1 MTLAEGHAERAIPEL
16 RAAAELHRELGRF
29 SDATDDAFAAAFALH
44 QRSRRYAEARAVL
57 GAARASAARYAEGL
71 AREPYYSG
79 VLAAETGDRRRAR
92 ALLRLAKERAEAL
105 GVRRVAHNATSA
117 LALEMQA
124 LGRPRDALATL
135 RELESKRADASACER
150 SELDINLGWCALLTS
165 ADDDGPREDARP
177 ALTRAAESTDC
188 PDAYLRSFA
197 LGNLAREALERGA
210 ADEATALL
218 ARARAATSEP
228 RGGEHVAWLDLD
240 ARIALARGRADA
252 ALAKFDA
259 ALDYAAAA
267 ALDDARWSA
276 EVGRAEALTKLGR
289 ADAAIRAFEQ
299 AETILDRTSVLAPL
313 GEGRG
318 SFLADRARS
327 ARGLVGLLVARQR
340 PDAALEAARRSR
352 RRAVASVARALRVE
366 QLDDDA
372 RAAWEGAVRDYR
384 AARAAL
390 DLEAKDDWKA
400 SREELAAKR
409 ERRRTRERE
418 LSASLERAA
427 AALGEARV
435 VDAPPADASAARPV
449 PAPSPPGDAAAAR
462 RDKSELLLTF
472 HPLPTGWVAIAAR
485 DGRAR
490 AWTVPAPSEAPARAQ
505 AILDPLRPLMDG
517 ASRLVVLAYGS
528 YRNVDVHALT
538 VDGAPLLSRLPV
550 VYALDA
556 TGASRPSGE
565 GDAVVVADPLGDLP
579 NARAEGD
586 AVAAALAGAMRTRV
600 LKGEQ
605 ATSARVI
612 AAAQNARALHYAG
625 HGEFVGRE
633 GWESSLPLA
642 EGTSLRVTDILAL
655 PRAPATL
662 VLSGCE
668 AGKSAGDVELVG
680 LAQAFVL
687 AGARAVVAP
696 TRKVT
701 DALGRDMARGLYDAP
716 DGADAS
722 AGAWVIG
729 DPGAALRAAALRVRD
744 AQPTADW
751 AAFRVL
757 VP

>member
-1 MTLAEGHAERAIPEL
+1 
-16 RAAAELHRELGRF
+16 
-29 SDATDDAFAAAFALH
+29 LH

-505 AILDPLRPLMDG
+505 AILDPLRPLIEG
-517 ASRLVVLAYGS
+517 ASRLVVMAYGS

>member
-1 MTLAEGHAERAIPEL
+1 L